1 MFCPGSGLRRPF
13 TGAVKARTFP
23 VLAVM
28 VGGQRSH
35 TEDPAPM
42 VENVFRAAGLGL
54 LVNSDTEIID
64 VEALTLHDD
73 HIFRT
78 HQRHLLPTTQAVEEY
93 SPFPTLHTPLE
104 FAWSSPIVAKGIY
117 P

>member
-1 MFCPGSGLRRPF
+1 M
-13 TGAVKARTFP
+13 A
-23 VLAVM
+23 
-28 VGGQRSH
+28 
-35 TEDPAPM
+35 
-42 VENVFRAAGLGL
+42 ENVFRAAGLGL

-104 FAWSSPIVAKGIY
+104 FAWSSPIVAKGGGKSLDQGAA
-117 P
+117 PLRSQPQACQRTLGDASRSHSSTA